1 MFMAVRRKNFVSEAV
16 VLQAQ
21 SREKTTAAAGEGCSA
36 EDKSCGEFFAKI
48 LIRGFEKPQAK
59 TNRYRLWLFCVLDD

>member
-1 MFMAVRRKNFVSEAV
+1 MAVRRKNFVSEAV

-36 EDKSCGEFFAKI
+36 EDKSCGEFS
-48 LIRGFEKPQAK
+48 
-59 TNRYRLWLFCVLDD
+59 RLFQKNVSISFFNLLNIQR